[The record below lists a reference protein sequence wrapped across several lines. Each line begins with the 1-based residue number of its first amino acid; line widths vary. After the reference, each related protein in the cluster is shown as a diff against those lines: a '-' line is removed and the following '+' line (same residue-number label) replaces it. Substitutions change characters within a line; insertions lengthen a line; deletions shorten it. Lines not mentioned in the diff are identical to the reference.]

1 MPKMLM
7 GQIDHARGRVRQIKK
22 ELLGEAPKKPDA
34 LHVADMVHALRT
46 GELSFSGKQ
55 LQDVLND
62 WTEAYATKRSL
73 YSSPSLETT
82 LLQKAFIKSRAV
94 EEEKYEAE
102 LEKYRARAA
111 KVNAEATK
119 VEDAIVLGD
128 QHAAL
133 AALQSFAEFK
143 L

>member
-7 GQIDHARGRVRQIKK
+7 GQIDHARGRVRQITR
-22 ELLGEAPKKPDA
+22 ELLGEAPKKPAA
-34 LHVADMVHALRT
+34 LHVSDMVQALRT

-55 LQDVLND
+55 LLDMVNE
-62 WTEAYATKRSL
+62 WTEEYAMKRST
-73 YSSPSLETT
+73 YSSPSLEAV
-82 LLQKAFIKSRAV
+82 LLKNAFIKSRAV
-94 EEEKYEAE
+94 EEEKYQAE
-102 LEKYRARAA
+102 LEKYRARQA

-133 AALQSFAEFK
+133 AALQSFAKFK
-143 L
+143 P

>member
-7 GQIDHARGRVRQIKK
+7 GQIDHARGRVRQITK
-22 ELLGEAPKKPDA
+22 ELLGEAPKKPA
-34 LHVADMVHALRT
+34 VMHVSDMVQALRT

-55 LQDVLND
+55 LQDMLND
-62 WTEAYATKRSL
+62 WTEEYATRRST
-73 YSSPSLETT
+73 YSSPTLETT
-82 LLQKAFIKSRAV
+82 LLQNAFTKRRAD
-94 EEEKYEAE
+94 EQAQYEAE
-102 LEKYRARAA
+102 LEKYRARQA

-133 AALQSFAEFK
+133 AALQSFAKFRP
-143 L
+143 